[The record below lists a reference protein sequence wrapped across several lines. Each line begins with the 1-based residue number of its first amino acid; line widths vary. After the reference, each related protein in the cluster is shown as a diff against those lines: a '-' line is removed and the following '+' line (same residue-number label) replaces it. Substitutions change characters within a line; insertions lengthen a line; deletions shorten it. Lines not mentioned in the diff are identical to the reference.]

1 MSREAAA
8 ASMRLSHPSRA
19 ALQSQEFSD
28 NEAVGKNCQTAEI
41 LQKDKLHM
49 V

>member
-1 MSREAAA
+1 MPGEAAA
-8 ASMRLSHPSRA
+8 PAPHPSPA
-19 ALQSQEFSD
+19 ALQSQEFAD

-41 LQKDKLHM
+41 LQKDKLHA